1 MGDYYGFF
9 WWLPQAIDDETEGT
23 FYKKLQQKTTKKESE
38 FEIMD
43 DIVSLDKELGE
54 IMKDYE

>member
-23 FYKKLQQKTTKKESE
+23 FYKKL
-38 FEIMD
+38 
-43 DIVSLDKELGE
+43 
-54 IMKDYE
+54 